1 MQYLTREFNNYILRF
16 GTTDKMY
23 HKMPPVFQ
31 FEDYAQCMSKP
42 DGVYCMTKFA
52 LVSDT
57 NSELLYMIQNFSEHR
72 IRHYNHSKL
81 HYGVC
86 LTKTC
91 AEYYYDGDK
100 KRDTRVALEGCLN
113 NTFWKKYKLKTKVLE
128 VVDYNNEDNKLN
140 IGYGDCAIAILCFAL
155 LTLNLIGSIYDI
167 FYIQKREKQ
176 GNKVLLAF
184 SIKRNWEKL
193 FAPDFYNPRLKRL
206 KVFHG
211 VR

>member
-1 MQYLTREFNNYILRF
+1 MVNIKN
-16 GTTDKMY
+16 
-23 HKMPPVFQ
+23 
-31 FEDYAQCMSKP
+31 
-42 DGVYCMTKFA
+42 
-52 LVSDT
+52 
-57 NSELLYMIQNFSEHR
+57 LLFLNFSEHR